1 MRPRYPYSVP
11 FVAGDK
17 PKRGELTRA
26 VFAHEHA
33 KNVDAQ
39 VDALVPSTRLP
50 VRREPLPASGVIER
64 LSVRREPLPA
74 SGVIEPLPVRREPLR
89 VTTATRADLE
99 RLEAALGAQLDLEG
113 IE

>member
-39 VDALVPSTRLP
+39 VDALVPSSRLP
-50 VRREPLPASGVIER
+50 
-64 LSVRREPLPA
+64 VRREPLPA

>member
-50 VRREPLPASGVIER
+50 VRREPLPASGVIE
-64 LSVRREPLPA
+64 
-74 SGVIEPLPVRREPLR
+74 PLPVRREPLR